1 MELLMTNDIQ
11 ENSPPK
17 NLLLVDDEIEITRTL
32 QRFFRKNY
40 TVYVAGGANEAFN
53 IVNSNN
59 INVIISDQRMPGMTG
74 VEFLA
79 NIRKE
84 YPDIIRLL
92 LTGYTDINS
101 VISAINEGN
110 IYRYITK
117 PWNYDELNAVVGAAF
132 EKHSLIRKNKIL
144 MDYLRNTNQILE
156 NKVEERT
163 KELSEMNRQ
172 LIEINNE
179 KNRFLGIAAH
189 DLRNPIGTALS
200 FTDLLLQ
207 DFDAIN
213 NSDKKQYL
221 RLILG
226 RCEFS
231 LKLLNELLDISKIEA
246 GKIEL
251 DLQIYDYKG
260 FISEVVHLN
269 QSLAN
274 QKKTKLTI
282 EWKAGNIALKFDWD
296 KIEQVLN
303 NLINNAVKYS
313 PPGKEV
319 VIKVENEGEFLKTIV
334 CDQGHGIPEE
344 EVSLL
349 FRPFQ
354 KASPKPTGGES
365 STGLGLAIVKK
376 IVEVHNGKVSVE
388 SKVNVGSNFSFTLP
402 LVV

>member
-1 MELLMTNDIQ
+1 MTNDIQ
-11 ENSPPK
+11 EDTLPK

-40 TVYVAGGANEAFN
+40 TVYVAGGANEAIN

-59 INVIISDQRMPGMTG
+59 INVIISDQRMPGITG

-79 NIRKE
+79 HIRKE
-84 YPDIIRLL
+84 FPDIIRLL

-117 PWNYDELNAVVGAAF
+117 PWNYDELNAIVNAAF
-132 EKHSLIRKNKIL
+132 EKHYLIRKNKIL
-144 MDYLRNTNQILE
+144 MDYLHNTNQILE

-163 KELSEMNRQ
+163 KELSEMNQQ

-207 DFDAIN
+207 EFDTIN
-213 NSDKKQYL
+213 DNDKKQYL
-221 RLILG
+221 KLILG

-231 LKLLNELLDISKIEA
+231 LKLLNDLLDISKIEA
-246 GKIEL
+246 GKIDP
-251 DLQIYDYKG
+251 DLQLHDYKD
-260 FISEVVHLN
+260 FIVEVVQLN

-274 QKKTKLTI
+274 QKKTKLSIDWRTG
-282 EWKAGNIALKFDWD
+282 EVVAKFDWD

-313 PPGKEV
+313 LPGKEV
-319 VIKVENEGEFLKTIV
+319 IIRVENEGDFVKTMVI
-334 CDQGHGIPEE
+334 DQGHGIPEE
-344 EVSLL
+344 EVNLL

-354 KASPKPTGGES
+354 KASPKPTGGEP

-376 IVEVHNGKVSVE
+376 IVEVHKGNVSVV
-388 SKVNVGSNFSFTLP
+388 SQVNVGSNFSFTLP
-402 LVV
+402 LDS